1 MLGGPG
7 AGKGTQ
13 CEMIVKTF
21 GYCHLSAGDLLRA
34 EQASG
39 TQEGEIIKTFIKEG
53 KIVPVEV
60 TVRLLKKA
68 MEQSGNDKFLIDG
81 FPRNANNVDGWIS
94 VMGDS
99 VDVQFVLFLDC
110 PEAEMEK
117 RLLERGKTSGRS
129 DDNIESIKKRFKT
142 YMDETTA
149 VIKAYDAQGKV
160 RKIDANRSI
169 AEVTADVEALFG
181 GK

>member
-13 CEMIVKTF
+13 CAMIVETF

-34 EQASG
+34 EKDSG
-39 TQEGEIIKTFIKEG
+39 TPEGEMIKDFIKEG

-68 MEQSGNDKFLIDG
+68 MEQSGRGKFLIDG
-81 FPRNANNVDGWIS
+81 FPRNANNVDGWKS

-99 VDVQFVLFLDC
+99 VDLQFVLFLEC
-110 PEAEMEK
+110 PEEEMEK

-142 YMDETTA
+142 YIEETTP
-149 VIKAYDAQGKV
+149 VIQAYDAVGKV
-160 RKIDANRSI
+160 RKINACRSI
-169 AEVTADVEALFG
+169 EEVTKDVQALFA
-181 GK
+181 